1 MVKSDCVDHNKL
13 LKILRDGNTRPSYLP
28 PAKPVY
34 AGQEATVR
42 TGYGIM
48 DGLKKEYVKNVYC
61 HPVHLTLHILYV
73 EYNMQ
78 NVMLDDSE
86 AGIKMARR
94 NINNLIYADDS
105 ALMEETKEQ
114 LKSLLM
120 WVKEE

>member
-1 MVKSDCVDHNKL
+1 
-13 LKILRDGNTRPSYLP
+13 
-28 PAKPVY
+28 
-34 AGQEATVR
+34 
-42 TGYGIM
+42 
-48 DGLKKEYVKNVYC
+48 
-61 HPVHLTLHILYV
+61 
-73 EYNMQ
+73 
-78 NVMLDDSE
+78 MLDDSE